1 MLAAHALVPPPRR
14 IARSPARRAQSAAAD
29 AAEKT
34 WRSRRRLARAAFDAR
49 CAWDRAAAQAELER
63 EDEEDLDVVQSTVS
77 TTAFGVVLVA
87 LVVRFGGRAALLQV
101 LGLDVG
107 ADQEIAQRIDEFV
120 VWARSF
126 SVAGFEDFGLL
137 VGYAGAFTVAK
148 VLCLDALTFLLAVS
162 SGVLFGGVVKGA
174 LAATACA
181 TLGSTV
187 AFGIA
192 RYGRPRLREKLL
204 VLVRRDP
211 KTRALERAV
220 VERGFATVLVLRLAP
235 LLPIPIG
242 GYNYLYGATAMD
254 LVQFV
259 PAMFL
264 GSVKPYAF
272 DAYLGVVGKQVVDDV
287 AGGGAA
293 APGLSDPVI
302 IGVFAAFLA
311 IGALSSE
318 LAGQAWREIEEASA
332 GDDDDGEYPDGDWL
346 DVLEAR
352 ESAPWRAW
360 DGVAA
365 QIAARE
371 PAWSADLRA
380 RGRRARARRCGRWR
394 ATSWPS
400 RARRT
405 PSCAPRRSCRRA
417 RRAPT
422 RRRGGGPSSAP
433 SACRRRRPTPTR
445 SRRRPCR
452 RARSRSS
459 TCSRRSW
466 SRPLLVRRR
475 PRGLRRGV
483 PRRRGRRRR
492 DVTF

>member
-1 MLAAHALVPPPRR
+1 MYKR
-14 IARSPARRAQSAAAD
+14 Q
-29 AAEKT
+29 
-34 WRSRRRLARAAFDAR
+34 
-49 CAWDRAAAQAELER
+49 
-63 EDEEDLDVVQSTVS
+63 
-77 TTAFGVVLVA
+77 

-242 GYNYLYGATAMD
+242 GYNYLY
-254 LVQFV
+254 
-259 PAMFL
+259 
-264 GSVKPYAF
+264 
-272 DAYLGVVGKQVVDDV
+272 
-287 AGGGAA
+287 
-293 APGLSDPVI
+293 LSLI
-302 IGVFAAFLA
+302 HI
-311 IGALSSE
+311 
-318 LAGQAWREIEEASA
+318 
-332 GDDDDGEYPDGDWL
+332 
-346 DVLEAR
+346 
-352 ESAPWRAW
+352 
-360 DGVAA
+360 
-365 QIAARE
+365 
-371 PAWSADLRA
+371 
-380 RGRRARARRCGRWR
+380 
-394 ATSWPS
+394 
-400 RARRT
+400 
-405 PSCAPRRSCRRA
+405 
-417 RRAPT
+417 
-422 RRRGGGPSSAP
+422 
-433 SACRRRRPTPTR
+433 
-445 SRRRPCR
+445 
-452 RARSRSS
+452 
-459 TCSRRSW
+459 
-466 SRPLLVRRR
+466 
-475 PRGLRRGV
+475 
-483 PRRRGRRRR
+483 
-492 DVTF
+492 